1 MHHGKEATEDEGVRQ
16 ILGLLDAPLK
26 TRTFLVGGRVRSAD
40 ITIVSS
46 LLGLYSQIL
55 EPSFCQAFLNTNC
68 WFLTRMNQPQFWVV
82 LGEVKL

>member
-1 MHHGKEATEDEGVRQ
+1 MHHKEATEEEEEGVRQ

-26 TRTFLVGGRVRSAD
+26 TQTFLVGRRVTPAD

-68 WFLTRMNQPQFWVV
+68 WFLTHMNQPQF
-82 LGEVKL
+82 

>member
-1 MHHGKEATEDEGVRQ
+1 MRR

-26 TRTFLVGGRVRSAD
+26 TRTFPVGGRVRPAD

-55 EPSFCQAFLNTNC
+55 EPSFCQAFLNTSC
-68 WFLTRMNQPQFWVV
+68 WFLTRMNQPQVWGV